1 LTKQTGKSGSAGVG
15 FQSRLCSVDFN
26 AYPIPATLIFTPKSR
41 IILPEENGA
50 TPYRPN
56 QRDYFKGF
64 DSILTLSIPGVLP
77 MDAQKPILTLVPE
90 GTISTLT
97 E

>member
-1 LTKQTGKSGSAGVG
+1 MTKQTGKSGSAGVG
-15 FQSRLCSVDFN
+15 FQNRLCSVYFN

-41 IILPEENGA
+41 IILPEENRA

-56 QRDYFKGF
+56 QRNYFKGF
-64 DSILTLSIPGVLP
+64 DSILMLSIPGVP
-77 MDAQKPILTLVPE
+77 EAAQKPIVTRVPE
-90 GTISTLT
+90 GTMSALT

>member
-1 LTKQTGKSGSAGVG
+1 MQSAKKSFGIAG
-15 FQSRLCSVDFN
+15 FQWRFRWSK
-26 AYPIPATLIFTPKSR
+26 AYCIPCLGIVIFAPKNR

-50 TPYRPN
+50 NPYRPN